1 MCYGVSDNN
10 TSTQTGSHDS
20 DVSYFLLSLQADVE
34 IVFQITSRLVQTHL
48 KHEDRGNMFPRNLL
62 FVYQT
67 TVLQVGGSHTILQRK
82 IFILSDLGNYKR
94 YEGVKNVEIKAKKE
108 NRLLDTALSNQGEWW
123 QWCMLH
129 GRDTSRIL
137 KDSDRENGM

>member
-1 MCYGVSDNN
+1 
-10 TSTQTGSHDS
+10 
-20 DVSYFLLSLQADVE
+20 
-34 IVFQITSRLVQTHL
+34 
-48 KHEDRGNMFPRNLL
+48 MFPRNLL